1 MISITRLSRI
11 SFVLFLILPAPPLA
25 SVIAAQQQRERTLEE
40 IKTEAIKRAEN
51 GMYPLIGLDP
61 ADLRETFASIKTT
74 DKDEWTAAFIA
85 VADRYMAE
93 AKSLEKSDPATA
105 NTDYIPPARLYS
117 FGRCPVPTSPG

>member
-61 ADLRETFASIKTT
+61 TYLREAFASIKTT
-74 DKDEWTAAFIA
+74 DKDEWAAAFIA

-93 AKSLEKSDPATA
+93 AKSLERSDPAKA
-105 NTDYIPPARLYS
+105 HPDYIRALPLDS
-117 FGRCPVPTSPG
+117 F